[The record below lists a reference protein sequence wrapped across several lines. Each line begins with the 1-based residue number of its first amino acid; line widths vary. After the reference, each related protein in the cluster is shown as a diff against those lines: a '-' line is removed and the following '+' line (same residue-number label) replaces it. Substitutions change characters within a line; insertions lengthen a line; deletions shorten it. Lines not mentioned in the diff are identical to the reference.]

1 MSGAASCSGRD
12 DCSATEHAERAAEDP
27 IARARFDAARG
38 RHVWSDKALANISLV
53 QAAMDRW
60 RLQNDP
66 AADHGLTMA
75 EFVVLV
81 LEQER
86 RLR

>member
-1 MSGAASCSGRD
+1 MPSS
-12 DCSATEHAERAAEDP
+12 
-27 IARARFDAARG
+27 
-38 RHVWSDKALANISLV
+38 HVWSDKALANISLV
-53 QAAMDRW
+53 QESMDRW

-66 AADHGLTMA
+66 ASDEGLTMA
-75 EFVVLV
+75 EFIVLV

>member
-1 MSGAASCSGRD
+1 MASDQRAGD
-12 DCSATEHAERAAEDP
+12 DL
-27 IARARFDAARG
+27 IARARFDAALG
-38 RHVWSDKALANISLV
+38 RHIYSDKALANISLV
-53 QAAMDRW
+53 QEAMDRW

-75 EFVVLV
+75 EFIVLV